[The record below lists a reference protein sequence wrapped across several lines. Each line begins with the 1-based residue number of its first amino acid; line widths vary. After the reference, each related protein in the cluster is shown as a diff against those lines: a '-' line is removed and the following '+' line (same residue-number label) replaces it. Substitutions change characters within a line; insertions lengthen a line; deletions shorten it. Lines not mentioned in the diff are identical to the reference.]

1 MANLKQ
7 INIGLLGLGTVGGG
21 VAKIMHEHAQKMSDT
36 EGIQYRVSKIF
47 VRDIEKSK
55 AKHPGLPEDIQLTTD
70 FNDVINDPHIDIVV
84 EAMGGTS
91 FAADCIESALRAG
104 KHIVTANKDLVAI
117 KRGQDLI
124 QYAQHH
130 QLDFLYEAAVAGG
143 IPILNSLRTPLA
155 SDKLFSVSGI
165 VNGTTNYILTKMV
178 EQGRGF
184 DEVLAEAQALG
195 LAEAD
200 PSGDVDGLDA
210 ARKIVILT
218 KMAFG
223 VTVDLDTIPV
233 KGIRHVTAQDIQVAS
248 SLGYVIKLIGR
259 ANFEDGTVYA
269 EVSPTLVPK
278 THPLSTVRNEMNA
291 VFTEGAATG
300 EMMFYGPG
308 AGELPTGAMVV
319 SDIMAIGQHIHT
331 ETTGQPFANYSQ
343 EATWKRAEDIQS
355 VGFFHFETE
364 DKQGQFIKL
373 VQIFDDAK
381 VSLDKVFQEP
391 TSDDTT
397 AKIVVV
403 THEMS
408 QAQLQQINRA
418 TQDNPE
424 LTLIS
429 YYSVLPEAK

>member
-1 MANLKQ
+1 MTDLKE
-7 INIGLLGLGTVGGG
+7 IKVGLLGLGTVGGG
-21 VAKIMHEHAQKMSDT
+21 VAKIMHDHAQKLSDT
-36 EGIQYRVSKIF
+36 EGIQYTVSKVF
-47 VRDIEKSK
+47 VRDIEKSRK
-55 AKHPGLPEDIQLTTD
+55 KHPDLPGNINLTTD
-70 FNDVINDPHIDIVV
+70 FNDVINDPEIDIVV

-91 FAADCIESALRAG
+91 FAADCIESALRAN

-124 QYAQHH
+124 RYASENG
-130 QLDFLYEAAVAGG
+130 LDFLYEAAVAGG

-155 SDKLFSVSGI
+155 SDKLTNVSGI
-165 VNGTTNYILTKMV
+165 VNGTTNYILTKMS
-178 EQGRGF
+178 EQNLNF

-200 PSGDVDGLDA
+200 PSGDVDGFDA

-223 VTVDLDTIPV
+223 VSIDLDKVPV
-233 KGIRHVTAQDIQVAS
+233 QGIRHIKSRDIKVAE
-248 SLGYVIKLIGR
+248 SLGYVIKLLGQTS
-259 ANFEDGTVYA
+259 NQNGTVYA
-269 EVSPTLVPK
+269 EVAPTLVPK

-291 VFTEGAATG
+291 VFTIGDATG

-331 ETTGQPFANYSQ
+331 GTTGQPFGNYQQ
-343 EATWKRAEDIQS
+343 EATWRKDEDIHS
-355 VGFFHFETE
+355 IGFFHFVTE
-364 DKQGQFIKL
+364 DKQGQFMKL
-373 VQIFDDAK
+373 VKIFDDAK

-391 TSDDTT
+391 GEADNQ
-397 AKIVVV
+397 AEIVVV

-408 QAQLQQINRA
+408 QAQRAQITQA
-418 TQDNPE
+418 TQDNDE
-424 LTLIS
+424 LELLS
-429 YYSVLPEAK
+429 YYSVLDEAK

>member
-1 MANLKQ
+1 MKQ

-21 VAKIMHEHAQKMSDT
+21 VAKIMHDHAQKMSDT
-36 EGIQYRVSKIF
+36 EGIQYQVTKIF

-55 AKHPGLPEDIQLTTD
+55 AKHPGLPESIQLTTD
-70 FNDVINDPHIDIVV
+70 FNDVINDPSIDIVV
-84 EAMGGTS
+84 EAMGGTT

-117 KRGQDLI
+117 KRGLDLI
-124 QYAQHH
+124 QYAQDH

-223 VTVDLDTIPV
+223 VTVDLNEIPV
-233 KGIRHVTAQDIQVAS
+233 KGIRHVTARDIQVAS

-259 ANFEDGTVYA
+259 ANFVDGTVYA
-269 EVSPTLVPK
+269 EVAPTLVPK

-319 SDIMAIGQHIHT
+319 SDIMAIG
-331 ETTGQPFANYSQ
+331 
-343 EATWKRAEDIQS
+343 
-355 VGFFHFETE
+355 
-364 DKQGQFIKL
+364 
-373 VQIFDDAK
+373 
-381 VSLDKVFQEP
+381 
-391 TSDDTT
+391 
-397 AKIVVV
+397 
-403 THEMS
+403 
-408 QAQLQQINRA
+408 
-418 TQDNPE
+418 
-424 LTLIS
+424 
-429 YYSVLPEAK
+429 

>member
-1 MANLKQ
+1 MTDLKK
-7 INIGLLGLGTVGGG
+7 IKVGLLGLGTVGGG
-21 VAKIMHEHAQKMSDT
+21 VAKIMHDHAQKMSDT
-36 EGIQYRVSKIF
+36 EGIQYQVTKIF
-47 VRDIEKSK
+47 VRDIERAK

-70 FNDVINDPHIDIVV
+70 FNDVINDGEIDIVV
-84 EAMGGTS
+84 EAMGGTT

-124 QYAQHH
+124 RYASEN

-143 IPILNSLRTPLA
+143 IPILNSLRTSLA
-155 SDKLFSVSGI
+155 SDKLFAVSGI
-165 VNGTTNYILTKMV
+165 VNGTTNYILTKMY
-178 EQGRGF
+178 EQQRNF

-210 ARKIVILT
+210 ARKMVILT

-223 VTVDLDTIPV
+223 VTVDLDQIPV
-233 KGIRHVTAQDIQVAS
+233 QGIREVKSRDIAVAD
-248 SLGYVIKLIGR
+248 SLGYVIKLIGN
-259 ANFEDGTVYA
+259 ATYDKGTVYA
-269 EVSPTLVPK
+269 EVAPTLVPK

-291 VFTEGAATG
+291 VFTEGVATG
-300 EMMFYGPG
+300 EMMFYGAG

-331 ETTGQPFANYSQ
+331 ETTGQPFANYTQ
-343 EATWKRAEDIQS
+343 EATWKQDEEILS
-355 VGFFHFETE
+355 VGFFHFVTE
-364 DKQGQFIKL
+364 DKQGQFLKL
-373 VQIFDDAK
+373 VKIFDDAK

-391 TSDDTT
+391 KHQDHE
-397 AKIVVV
+397 AEIVVV

-408 QAQLQQINRA
+408 QAQLKQINQA
-418 TQDNPE
+418 TKENPE
-424 LTLIS
+424 LALIS
-429 YYSVLPEAK
+429 YYSVMPEAK